1 MGKIRIIGGQYRSRM
16 LDVIDSDGLCPT
28 SNRIRETLFNWLG
41 QDLTGKTCL
50 DMFSGSGALG
60 FEAISRNATKVTM
73 LELDTTVYNQLK
85 KNQTML
91 KADNV
96 EIINANAIKYLS
108 NTQDKYDVIF
118 LDPPYDSDLLAKSLV
133 MIHNN
138 LSENGLIFVEYD
150 KEINLTGYEIVKS
163 DQYSMVKFAL
173 IKPVLGK

>member
-16 LDVIDSDGLCPT
+16 LDVIDSDGLRPT

-50 DMFSGSGALG
+50 DMFAGSGALG

-73 LELDTTVYNQLK
+73 LELDTGVCNQLI

-96 EIINANAIKYLS
+96 EIINTNSIKYLS
-108 NTQDKYDVIF
+108 NTQDKFDVIF
-118 LDPPYDSDLLAKSLV
+118 LDPPYDSDLLSKSLA

-138 LSENGLIFVEYD
+138 LTDDGLLFVEYD

-173 IKPVLGK
+173 LSRG